1 MTSIRR
7 WLLAWLCGGLL
18 LVFVIASLTVYRA
31 ARTEANELFDYEL
44 QQIAVSLPRAIV
56 PAPGGKINDHKLDT
70 FSDDRIVVQTWDEDG
85 YSTYVSAQE
94 FSSFPFHDGLRD
106 ATAHGAEW
114 RIYGLHQANRLVQ
127 ISQPIA
133 VRRALA
139 ARLAWRTVWPL
150 WALLPL
156 TALLIWYLVGRGLRP
171 VSLLSESLEQRS
183 AHTLTPIDMTP
194 DMPLELKPL
203 AIALNHLLSRLDI
216 AQQAQRVFVAD
227 AAHELRTPLT
237 ALKLQL
243 QLAERD
249 GAFERHPHLLH
260 KLDERLNRTIYL
272 VQQLLTLAREDSNQ
286 DARMLP
292 VDLAEIARQAVGD
305 FSLQAEQSQID
316 LGLIITP
323 ADSAATS
330 FVIDGESAALAIML
344 SNLIANAINHVPIGG
359 HIDVRLQANDTQ
371 VVLEV
376 LDDGPGIAQAELG
389 RVLDRFFR
397 GEHTRSVGSGLGL
410 AIANRIAQKHG
421 ATLTLGNRCDGQS
434 GLSAGVTFTRI
445 V

>member
-1 MTSIRR
+1 
-7 WLLAWLCGGLL
+7 
-18 LVFVIASLTVYRA
+18 
-31 ARTEANELFDYEL
+31 
-44 QQIAVSLPRAIV
+44 
-56 PAPGGKINDHKLDT
+56 
-70 FSDDRIVVQTWDEDG
+70 
-85 YSTYVSAQE
+85 
-94 FSSFPFHDGLRD
+94 
-106 ATAHGAEW
+106 
-114 RIYGLHQANRLVQ
+114 
-127 ISQPIA
+127 
-133 VRRALA
+133 
-139 ARLAWRTVWPL
+139 
-150 WALLPL
+150 
-156 TALLIWYLVGRGLRP
+156 
-171 VSLLSESLEQRS
+171 
-183 AHTLTPIDMTP
+183 
-194 DMPLELKPL
+194 
-203 AIALNHLLSRLDI
+203 
-216 AQQAQRVFVAD
+216 
-227 AAHELRTPLT
+227 
-237 ALKLQL
+237 
-243 QLAERD
+243 
-249 GAFERHPHLLH
+249 
-260 KLDERLNRTIYL
+260 
-272 VQQLLTLAREDSNQ
+272 LTLAREDSNQ